1 MSLASIP
8 MHPEDESAIL
18 QTNAQF
24 DTVSILSGAR
34 ILVLDTVTI
43 DLSARNKFRSMSHL
57 DPRS

>member
-18 QTNAQF
+18 QTHAQF

-34 ILVLDTVTI
+34 ILDTVTI
-43 DLSARNKFRSMSHL
+43 DLSARNKFLSMSHL